1 MNPRWLFPSPI
12 DTALVARL
20 TKELG
25 VARFVAELLVR
36 RGLHEPA
43 AAARFLQPQLKT
55 LGDPFAL
62 PNMAAAVERIFAA
75 FDHGER
81 IVLYGDYD
89 VDGVTSLALLVRV
102 LRAYGA
108 KAECFLPSRVDEGYG
123 LSADGV
129 ARCVSEH
136 GPQLL
141 IAVDCG
147 TSSVVEIAALQAQG
161 VDVVVL
167 DHHECKDAL
176 PACVALVNPKLAN
189 DYHYLCSVGL
199 VFKLAH
205 ALLKRRP
212 LAGFDLRETLDL
224 VALGTVADLVPLRD
238 ENRVFVRRGLVE
250 LERTRWPGLRA
261 LIEVAGL
268 KPPFKPADVGFG
280 LGPRLNAAG
289 RLGTAQDALELL
301 LTEDASRARTL
312 AAGLDAQNRERRT
325 VEDDVLRQAEA
336 QLAGWFDMERDA
348 AIVVGAPGW
357 HPGVVGIVASRLQR
371 RHHRPTLVIG
381 FDETGL
387 GKGSGRSI
395 PGLSLV
401 AALAHCGALLE
412 RHGGHEM
419 AAGLTL
425 REVNFERFRD
435 AFRECARTMLS
446 AEQLQP
452 LQNLDVELALG
463 EIDYELLAA
472 HESLQPFG
480 MANPQ
485 PVFVSRGVTLVFEPR
500 VMKEKHLSLMLR
512 QGRDEHRAVW
522 FGAAAETLP
531 RQPWD
536 IAFTIERNEWQGS
549 VSAQIHIKAVRSS
562 IPS

>member
-1 MNPRWLFPSPI
+1 MSPRWIFPPPI
-12 DTALVARL
+12 DAALAARL
-20 TKELG
+20 ASELG

-36 RGLHEPA
+36 RGLSESA
-43 AAARFLQPQLKT
+43 QAERFLQPQLKT
-55 LGDPFAL
+55 LGDPFTL
-62 PNMAAAVERIFAA
+62 PNMDAAVERIFAA
-75 FDHGER
+75 FDRGER

-102 LRAYGA
+102 LRAFGA

-136 GPQLL
+136 APQLL

-147 TSSVVEIAALQAQG
+147 TSAVAEIAALQAQG

-176 PACVALVNPKLAN
+176 PACIALVNPKLAT

-212 LAGFDLRETLDL
+212 LADFDLRETLDL
-224 VALGTVADLVPLRD
+224 VALGTVADLVPLTA
-238 ENRVFVRRGLVE
+238 ENRVLVRRGLVQ
-250 LERTRWPGLRA
+250 LERTKWVGLRA
-261 LIEVAGL
+261 LIDVAGL
-268 KPPFKPADVGFG
+268 RPPFKPADVGFG

-301 LTEDASRARTL
+301 LTEDASRARAIAT
-312 AAGLDAQNRERRT
+312 GLDVQNRERRT
-325 VEDDVLRQAEA
+325 VEDDVLRQAET
-336 QLAGWFDMERDA
+336 QLAEWFQAERDA

-425 REVNFERFRD
+425 REANFASFRD
-435 AFRECARTMLS
+435 AFRECAHGLLS
-446 AEQLQP
+446 ADQLQP
-452 LQNLDVELALG
+452 TQHLDVELALG

-472 HESLQPFG
+472 HESLQTFG

-485 PVFVSRGVTLVFEPR
+485 PIFVARGVTLVFEPR

-522 FGAAAETLP
+522 FGAASEPLP

-536 IAFTIERNEWQGS
+536 VAFTIERNEWQGS
-549 VSAQIHIKAVRSS
+549 VSAQIHIKAVRNSVA
-562 IPS
+562 